1 MSWLGSEQSIREKE
15 RSKGNPTQQ
24 PPPLRARL
32 RRRRRARR
40 ARPVGPRRR
49 AGGQPL
55 DVVKIITGFPPG
67 GTSDTLCRRVAENL
81 RGGTYTKSA
90 LVENKPGAG
99 GQIAVQSMKGAP
111 TDGSVILQTPASML
125 MIYPHIYKNLAYDA
139 FADVT
144 AVSLACTFDFGFCV
158 GPAVPDSVK
167 NVPEFLAW
175 CKANPDKANYGSPA
189 AGSVPHFIG
198 VLLGQSAGIELKHVA
213 YRGTQPAI
221 QDLVA
226 RPDPGGVR
234 CRSASSPS
242 RSMPARSASSA
253 SRARKRSRFAPNVP
267 TFAEQG
273 CKDLVFSEWFGFFA
287 PGGTPAP
294 VVQRAN
300 AALRA
305 ALAAEGRD
313 RWPRR
318 DGARGEVVDAEELAT
333 LLKESYDSWGPIVK
347 KIGFTADS

>member
-1 MSWLGSEQSIREKE
+1 MSPS
-15 RSKGNPTQQ
+15 N
-24 PPPLRARL
+24 
-32 RRRRRARR
+32 RRAFVRQSAAVAALAAFGGSGR
-40 ARPVGPRRR
+40 AS
-49 AGGQPL
+49 AQATQPL

-67 GTSDTLCRRVAENL
+67 GTSDTLCRRVAE
-81 RGGTYTKSA
+81 GIKGTAYTKTA

-99 GQIAVQSMKGAP
+99 GQIAVQSMKGAA

-125 MIYPHIYKNLAYDA
+125 MIYPHIYKKLAYDA

-144 AVSLACTFDFGFCV
+144 PITLACTFDFGFCV

-167 NVPEFLAW
+167 NIPEFLAW

-198 VLLGQSAGIELKHVA
+198 VLLGQAGGIELKHVP
-213 YRGTQPAI
+213 YRGSAPAV

-226 RPDPGGVR
+226 GQIQAVSAPIGEFTQQANAGKIRFLGV
-234 CRSASSPS
+234 SGD
-242 RSMPARSASSA
+242 
-253 SRARKRSRFAPNVP
+253 KRSRFAPNVP

-273 CKDLVFSEWFGFFA
+273 YQDLMFSEWFGFFA

-294 VVQRAN
+294 VVMRAN
-300 AALRA
+300 EALRA
-305 ALAAEGRD
+305 ALAQKD
-313 RWPRR
+313 
-318 DGARGEVVDAEELAT
+318 VVDGLAVMGLEAKSSTPQELAT
-333 LLKESYDSWGPIVK
+333 LLKESYDRWGPIVK

>member
-1 MSWLGSEQSIREKE
+1 MSPS
-15 RSKGNPTQQ
+15 N
-24 PPPLRARL
+24 
-32 RRRRRARR
+32 RRAFVRHS
-40 ARPVGPRRR
+40 AAAAVLVAFGASGR
-49 AGGQPL
+49 AGAQATQPL

-67 GTSDTLCRRVAENL
+67 GTSDTLCRRVAE
-81 RGGTYTKSA
+81 GIKGTAYTKTA

-125 MIYPHIYKNLAYDA
+125 MIYPHIYKKLAYDA

-144 AVSLACTFDFGFCV
+144 PIALACTFDFGFCV

-167 NVPEFLAW
+167 NISEFLAW

-198 VLLGQSAGIELKHVA
+198 VLLGQAGGIELKHVP
-213 YRGTQPAI
+213 YRGSAPAV

-226 RPDPGGVR
+226 GQIQAVSAPVGEFTQQANAGKIRFLGV
-234 CRSASSPS
+234 SGD
-242 RSMPARSASSA
+242 
-253 SRARKRSRFAPNVP
+253 KRSRFAPNVP

-273 CKDLVFSEWFGFFA
+273 YKDLVFSEWFGFFA

-294 VVQRAN
+294 VVMRAN
-300 AALRA
+300 EAFRA
-305 ALAAEGRD
+305 ALAQKD
-313 RWPRR
+313 
-318 DGARGEVVDAEELAT
+318 VVDGLAVMGLEAKSSTPQELAT
-333 LLKESYDSWGPIVK
+333 LLKESYDRWGPIVK